1 MAYLI
6 EEKFDLNELLKV
18 IEGVLPD
25 DNGGFIHAGN
35 LAVAESSLLAAKD
48 FVTMRLR
55 KRKAEEGS
63 YRIAK

>member
-1 MAYLI
+1 M
-6 EEKFDLNELLKV
+6 EEKFDLNDLLKV

-25 DNGGFIHAGN
+25 DNGGLIHAGN
-35 LAVAESSLLAAKD
+35 LAVAESSLLAAKE
-48 FVTMRLR
+48 FITMRLR